1 LERGALSIDPRR
13 LLGLAF
19 ASADLLVELRDG
31 KVRLALGAAQRIMGR
46 SEAALTGAVWSSLFH
61 PDDRPLM
68 DAVLAC
74 ADDGLRRGPLVLRL
88 ADDETRHVGVILRA
102 LPENEGRISCAV
114 TVAQATVPA
123 LKPGELQPRESFDD
137 IAKGLFEAARV
148 TGMELELAMIEFAG
162 LGAMRDGLSPSEAAE
177 LDVRVAGAVRA
188 ESHGGSAATQLS
200 QDRFAL
206 VRSRDERPENMLKR
220 LSQIVKAEAS
230 AHVVPLDSAAT
241 PARALRALRY
251 ALDDFLRDGLKDGP
265 PANLTEAMNR
275 SVKRTLAQAGA
286 LSAVVSQRR
295 FSLAFQPVVALSTG
309 VAHHHEALMRFEDG
323 ASPFAMIRMAEEFDL
338 IEELDKAVVEQ
349 VIKRLANDFDRKLKL
364 AANISGRTIGSDTF
378 VDQVDRLLARHDEAK
393 GRLIFEITETSA
405 IEDLP
410 RANQNIEALRSM
422 GSMVCLDDFGAG
434 AASFAYL
441 QQLSLDIVKI
451 DGRYVRELAD
461 NSRDG
466 AMVRRLVQLCRDLK
480 IRTVAEMVET
490 PEVEEI
496 VRNAGVD
503 FAQGW
508 LYGKAADKPMPALRT
523 TAPVRAMARRAGA
536 SESWG

>member
-1 LERGALSIDPRR
+1 MSIDPRR

-31 KVRLALGAAQRIMGR
+31 QVRLALGAAQRIMGR
-46 SEAALTGAVWSSLFH
+46 SETALMGVAWSSLFH

-68 DAVLAC
+68 DAVLAS

-102 LPENEGRISCAV
+102 LPENEGRISCAI
-114 TVAQATVPA
+114 TVAQASVPA

-188 ESHGGSAATQLS
+188 ESHGGSAATRLS

-206 VRSRDERPENMLKR
+206 VRSRDDRPENMLKR
-220 LSQIVKAEAS
+220 LSEIVRTEAS
-230 AHVVPLDSAAT
+230 AHVVPLDNAAS

-251 ALDDFLRDGLKDGP
+251 ALDDFLREGLKDGP

-309 VAHHHEALMRFEDG
+309 QAHHHEALMRFEDG

-349 VIKRLANDFDRKLKL
+349 VIKRLANDSDRKLKL
-364 AANISGRTIGSDTF
+364 AANISGRTIGSDNF
-378 VDQVDRLLARHDEAK
+378 VDQVDRLLARYDEAK

-405 IEDLP
+405 IDDLA

-434 AASFAYL
+434 SASFAYL

-466 AMVRRLVQLCRDLK
+466 AIVRRLVQLCRDLK

-490 PEVEEI
+490 PEVEDI

-508 LYGKAADKPMPALRT
+508 LYGKAAEKPLPALRPT
-523 TAPVRAMARRAGA
+523 TPVRAMARRAGA

>member
-1 LERGALSIDPRR
+1 MERGALSIDPRR

-220 LSQIVKAEAS
+220 LS
-230 AHVVPLDSAAT
+230 
-241 PARALRALRY
+241 
-251 ALDDFLRDGLKDGP
+251 
-265 PANLTEAMNR
+265 
-275 SVKRTLAQAGA
+275 
-286 LSAVVSQRR
+286 
-295 FSLAFQPVVALSTG
+295 
-309 VAHHHEALMRFEDG
+309 
-323 ASPFAMIRMAEEFDL
+323 
-338 IEELDKAVVEQ
+338 
-349 VIKRLANDFDRKLKL
+349 
-364 AANISGRTIGSDTF
+364 
-378 VDQVDRLLARHDEAK
+378 
-393 GRLIFEITETSA
+393 
-405 IEDLP
+405 
-410 RANQNIEALRSM
+410 
-422 GSMVCLDDFGAG
+422 
-434 AASFAYL
+434 
-441 QQLSLDIVKI
+441 
-451 DGRYVRELAD
+451 
-461 NSRDG
+461 
-466 AMVRRLVQLCRDLK
+466 
-480 IRTVAEMVET
+480 
-490 PEVEEI
+490 
-496 VRNAGVD
+496 
-503 FAQGW
+503 
-508 LYGKAADKPMPALRT
+508 
-523 TAPVRAMARRAGA
+523 
-536 SESWG
+536 